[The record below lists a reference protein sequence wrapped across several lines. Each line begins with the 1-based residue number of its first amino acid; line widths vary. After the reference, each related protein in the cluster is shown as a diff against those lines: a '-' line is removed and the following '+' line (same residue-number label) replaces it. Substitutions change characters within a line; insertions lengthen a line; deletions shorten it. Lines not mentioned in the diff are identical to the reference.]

1 MVKVVSIKRANGLGR
16 LMDDL
21 LDDNLPEER
30 KKGATQLRISAI
42 EPRSNQPRKSFDREA
57 LEVLADSIAV
67 YGILQP
73 IIVRENAD
81 LPGTYAIIAGERRWR
96 AAKMAGLTEIPAVI
110 FDGDDLKAAQVAMI
124 ENIQRE
130 DLNPVEE
137 AFGYRDLID
146 RFGLTQDMV
155 AKQVGKS
162 RPAVANALR
171 LLDLPEELLDML
183 RDGTISPGHARALL
197 GLSDPEL
204 MAVYAEKVTQN
215 GLSVRDTENLVRRA
229 NERALSAQQENE
241 TEVVTPT
248 SVMRKAQIRLL
259 EKKSMSALGRKVKIS
274 TSGKKRAVE
283 LYYSDDDDLTAL
295 LTAICGASI
304 FEEEA

>member
-1 MVKVVSIKRANGLGR
+1 MSMKRANGLGR

-42 EPRSNQPRKSFDREA
+42 EPRSNQPRKTFDRET

-110 FDGDDLKAAQVAMI
+110 FDGDDLKAAEVAMI

-204 MAVYAEKVTQN
+204 MPVYAEKVTQS

-229 NERALSAQQENE
+229 NERALSTQKDGEE
-241 TEVVTPT
+241 TVTST
-248 SVMRKAQIRLL
+248 SVLRKAQIRLL
-259 EKKSMSALGRKVKIS
+259 EKKSMSALGRKVKIG
-274 TSGKKRAVE
+274 TSSKKRAVE

-295 LTAICGASI
+295 LTAICGAGI
-304 FEEEA
+304 FDEEA

>member
-1 MVKVVSIKRANGLGR
+1 MSIKRANGLGR

-30 KKGATQLRISAI
+30 KKGATLLRISSI
-42 EPRSNQPRKSFDREA
+42 EPRSNQPRKNFDREA
-57 LEVLADSIAV
+57 LEVLADSIAA
-67 YGILQP
+67 YGVLQP
-73 IIVRENAD
+73 IIVREYVEA
-81 LPGTYAIIAGERRWR
+81 PGTYAIIAGERRWR

-146 RFGLTQDMV
+146 RFGLTQDLV

-183 RDGTISPGHARALL
+183 RDGTITPGHARALL
-197 GLSDPEL
+197 GLSDPDL
-204 MAVYAEKVTQN
+204 IVVFAEKVTQN

-229 NERALSAQQENE
+229 NERALAAQEDASEE
-241 TEVVTPT
+241 TPTHT
-248 SVMRKAQIRLL
+248 SVMRKAQLRML
-259 EKKSMSALGRKVKIS
+259 EKKSMSVLGRKVKIS
-274 TSGKKRAVE
+274 SSGKKRAVE
-283 LYYSDDDDLTAL
+283 LYYSDDEDLTAL
-295 LTAICGASI
+295 LTAICGATI
-304 FEEEA
+304 FDEEN

>member
-1 MVKVVSIKRANGLGR
+1 MSIKRPTGLGR

-30 KKGATQLRISAI
+30 KKGAAPIRISCI
-42 EPRSNQPRKSFDREA
+42 EPRSDQPRKTFDRES
-57 LEVLADSIAV
+57 LEVLADSIAT
-67 YGILQP
+67 YGVLQP
-73 IIVRENAD
+73 IIVRENSDA
-81 LPGTYAIIAGERRWR
+81 PGTYVIIAGERRWR
-96 AAKMAGLTEIPAVI
+96 AAKMAGLNEIPTVV

-146 RFGLTQDMV
+146 RFGLTQDLV

-171 LLDLPEELLDML
+171 LLDLPAEVLEML
-183 RDGTISPGHARALL
+183 RDGTITAGHARALL

-204 MAVYAEKVTQN
+204 IAVYAEKVSSN

-229 NERALSAQQENE
+229 NERAAESANAAAEE
-241 TEVVTPT
+241 PVTPT
-248 SVMRKAQIRLL
+248 SVMRRAQIRLL
-259 EKKSMSALGRKVKIS
+259 EKKSMSVLGRKVKIS
-274 TSGKKRAVE
+274 TTGKKRTVE
-283 LYYSDDDDLTAL
+283 LYFNDDEDLTAL
-295 LTAICGASI
+295 LTALCGNEI
-304 FEEEA
+304 FDEETR